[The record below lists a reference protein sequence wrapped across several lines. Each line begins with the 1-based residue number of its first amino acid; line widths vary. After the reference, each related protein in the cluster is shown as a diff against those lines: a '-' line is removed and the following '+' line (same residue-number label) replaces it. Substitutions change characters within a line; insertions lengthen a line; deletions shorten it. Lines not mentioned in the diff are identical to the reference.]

1 MLNVVSDHSIR
12 FAPPLVI
19 EESDLRKGISII
31 EESLRELDEVS
42 ITFLDFGSF
51 PYRGPFHSS
60 LTVFQGTKERRRE
73 PSSAWRIKA
82 EPAAGDRAC

>member
-1 MLNVVSDHSIR
+1 LVFARSIR

-42 ITFLDFGSF
+42 I
-51 PYRGPFHSS
+51 PFSTSVRS
-60 LTVFQGTKERRRE
+60 LTWPVAFQLDRIPGDEGEEKGTVIGLE
-73 PSSAWRIKA
+73 
-82 EPAAGDRAC
+82 D